1 MVKVMSNKEI
11 YEGAAPED
19 VVRKEAKIAQT
30 MMFLFPFAWR
40 FVLFVM
46 LIFAA
51 TQGGIVSTIAAVF
64 AVWLAVLTV
73 VY

>member
-1 MVKVMSNKEI
+1 MVKVMSDKEI

-19 VVRKEAKIAQT
+19 VVRKEARMAQT
-30 MMFLFPFAWR
+30 TMSLFSSAWR
-40 FVLFVM
+40 FVLFIM

-51 TQGGIVSTIAAVF
+51 TQGGTISIIAAVF